1 MQDMA
6 KRRSGDLTIRM
17 SLGERRKLESAASKH
32 HLALSTWLRQV
43 ALRAAE
49 RDLMFDEDERRKRV
63 AAALAA
69 LDEDPVPADELQRRR
84 AGWNRKP

>member
-6 KRRSGDLTIRM
+6 RRKSGDLTIRM
-17 SLGERRKLESAASKH
+17 SVSERRKLEVVAAKH

-49 RDLMFDEDERRKRV
+49 RDLMFDEGERRKRV

-69 LDEDPVPADELQRRR
+69 LDADPVPADELQRRR
-84 AGWNRKP
+84 TGWNRKP

>member
-6 KRRSGDLTIRM
+6 KRKSGDLTIRM
-17 SLGERRKLESAASKH
+17 GLSERRKLEVVAAKH

-49 RDLMFDEDERRKRV
+49 RDLMFDEGERRKRV

-69 LDEDPVPADELQRRR
+69 LDADPVPADALQRRR